1 MTPSDPKVRCQDLAV
16 GHEGRAIM
24 SGVTFAV
31 EAGQLAAVVGP
42 SGCGKT
48 TLMRALVGLAEP
60 TSGAAWLLGKRL
72 DETDEAGREAL
83 LRRAGFLFQG
93 AALWSSLTVREN
105 VELPLREF
113 GGCGA
118 RERRLLAELKLA
130 QVGLLG
136 AADKLPSELSGGM
149 AKRAG
154 LARALALDPEV
165 LFLDEPSAGLDPV
178 TAARLDDL
186 ILRLRD
192 SLGTAVV
199 LVSHEVLSI
208 RRLADFCVYLDPET
222 GRMGPVGRIDD
233 LIRPGAHAGAR
244 AFFAPGSPA

>member
-1 MTPSDPKVRCQDLAV
+1 MTNEAKVRCENLAV

-24 SGVTFAV
+24 SGITFAV

-42 SGCGKT
+42 SGCGKS
-48 TLMRALVGLAEP
+48 TLMRALVGLTEP
-60 TSGAAWLLGKRL
+60 LAGTAWLLGRAMHEL
-72 DETDEAGREAL
+72 TESEREGL

-93 AALWSSLTVREN
+93 SALWSSLTVREN

-113 GGCGA
+113 GQCGP
-118 RERRLLAELKLA
+118 RECRLIAEHKLA

-192 SLGTAVV
+192 VLGTAVV
-199 LVSHEVLSI
+199 LVSHEVASI
-208 RRLADFCVYLDPET
+208 RRLADFCVYLDPDT
-222 GRMGPVGRIDD
+222 HRMGPVGRIDD
-233 LIRPGAHAGAR
+233 ILASSGHAGAR
-244 AFFAPGSPA
+244 AFFATHLRA

>member
-1 MTPSDPKVRCQDLAV
+1 MATEPRVRCLDLAV

-24 SGVTFAV
+24 SGVSFAV

-42 SGCGKT
+42 SGCGKS
-48 TLMRALVGLAEP
+48 TLMRALVGLSEP
-60 TSGAAWLLGKRL
+60 LSGEAWLLGERL
-72 DETDEAGREAL
+72 GDLGETRREAL

-93 AALWSSLTVREN
+93 SALWSSLTVREN

-118 RERRLLAELKLA
+118 RERRLIAEHKLA
-130 QVGLLG
+130 QVGLLA

-165 LFLDEPSAGLDPV
+165 LFLDEPTAGLDPV
-178 TAARLDDL
+178 TAARLDAL

-199 LVSHEVLSI
+199 LVSHEIRSI
-208 RRLADFCVYLDPET
+208 RRLADFCVYLDPST
-222 GRMGPVGRIDD
+222 RRMGPVGKVDD
-233 LIRPGAHAGAR
+233 LLRPGGHAGAR
-244 AFFAPGSPA
+244 AFFSPGTPA

>member
-1 MTPSDPKVRCQDLAV
+1 MATAPRVRCLDLAV
-16 GHEGRAIM
+16 GHEGHAIM
-24 SGVTFAV
+24 SGVTFSV

-42 SGCGKT
+42 SGCGKS
-48 TLMRALVGLAEP
+48 TLMRALVGLSEP
-60 TSGAAWLLGKRL
+60 VSGESWLLGERMGGMEE
-72 DETDEAGREAL
+72 DRREAL

-93 AALWSSLTVREN
+93 SALWSSLTVREN

-118 RERRLLAELKLA
+118 RECRLIAEHKLA
-130 QVGLLG
+130 QVGLLA

-165 LFLDEPSAGLDPV
+165 LFLDEPTAGLDPV
-178 TAARLDDL
+178 TAARLDAL

-192 SLGTAVV
+192 TLGTAVV
-199 LVSHEVLSI
+199 LVSHEILSI
-208 RRLADFCVYLDPET
+208 RRLADFCVYLDPDT
-222 GRMGPVGRIDD
+222 RRMGPIGKVDD
-233 LIRPGAHAGAR
+233 FLRPGGHAGAR
-244 AFFAPGSPA
+244 AFFSPGIPA